1 MSDNNLNGVDFF
13 ADATSLDQPLAARLR
28 PNTIEHY
35 FGQQHLFGE
44 GSSLRQSMMNGDI
57 HSMILWGPPG
67 TGKTTLA
74 KILANHSAAHLE
86 TLSAVSS
93 GIKDIR
99 QVVEACRIRQVQAK
113 KTILFIDEVHRF
125 NKSQQDVLLPHI
137 EEGLFV
143 FIGATTENPSFE
155 LNNALLSRVR
165 VYCLTAL
172 TESELL
178 LVLKRAL
185 TDKVDGLGM
194 SKTGINDDLLS
205 MIAVAS
211 NGDARV
217 ALGVLERAFISA
229 KAFQR
234 NDIDLELIQ
243 EAVGQQLSRFDNKGD
258 HFYDLISALHKS
270 IRGSATDA
278 SLYWFARMLEGGCD
292 PLYIARR
299 LVRMASEDIGNADP
313 RALRITLD
321 AWDVQSRLGSP
332 EGELA
337 MAQAVIYLSVAPKSN
352 ASYVAFKDARAL
364 AREHVAA
371 SVPIKLRNAPTELM
385 KSLDHGADYR
395 YPHDYPN
402 AYVPGENYLPDVIAS
417 ASLYRPSNEGFES
430 KIRQRLDY
438 LAQIDLH
445 SNEDNN

>member
-1 MSDNNLNGVDFF
+1 MPNKSKDDDLF
-13 ADATSLDQPLAARLR
+13 ADFSGIDQPLAARLR
-28 PNTIEHY
+28 PQHIRHY
-35 FGQQHLFGE
+35 YGQQHLLAE
-44 GSSLRQSMMNGDI
+44 GSALRESMLSGDI

-74 KILANHSAAHLE
+74 KILANHSKAQLE
-86 TLSAVSS
+86 TLSAVSA

-99 QVVEACRIRQVQAK
+99 EIVDACRLRQSQGI

-137 EEGLFV
+137 EEGLFI

-165 VYCLTAL
+165 VYRLKSL
-172 TESELL
+172 TESDLIS
-178 LVLKRAL
+178 VLSRAL
-185 TDKVDGLGM
+185 EDEVDGLGVTDI
-194 SKTGINDDLLS
+194 SIDDDSLS
-205 MIAVAS
+205 MIAVAA
-211 NGDARV
+211 NGDARI
-217 ALGVLERAFISA
+217 ALGILERAFISA
-229 KAFQR
+229 AAVQKSM
-234 NDIDLELIQ
+234 IDPVLLS
-243 EAVGQQLSRFDNKGD
+243 EAIGQQLSRFDNRGD

-270 IRGSATDA
+270 VRGSATDA

-313 RALRITLD
+313 RALRVTLD

-337 MAQAVIYLSVAPKSN
+337 MAQAIIYLSVAPKSN
-352 ASYVAFKDARAL
+352 ASYLAFNDAKML
-364 AREHVAA
+364 ARQHTAE

-395 YPHDYPN
+395 YPHDYPHG
-402 AYVPGENYLPDVIAS
+402 YVPGETYLPDAIAS
-417 ASLYRPSNEGFES
+417 SHLYKPSGHGFEV
-430 KIRQRLDY
+430 KIRQRLDQLSQLD
-438 LAQIDLH
+438 LAF
-445 SNEDNN
+445 NEDKN

>member
-1 MSDNNLNGVDFF
+1 MPENNQNDNLFSAGIAF
-13 ADATSLDQPLAARLR
+13 DQPLAARLR
-28 PNTIEHY
+28 PRNISDFY
-35 FGQQHLFGE
+35 GQQHLLGD
-44 GSSLRQSMMNGDI
+44 GSALRQSMLSGEI

-74 KILANHSAAHLE
+74 KILANHTSAYIE
-86 TLSAVSS
+86 TLSAVSA

-99 QVVEACRIRQVQAK
+99 RVVETCHLRQGESI

-165 VYCLTAL
+165 VYCLKPL
-172 TESELL
+172 SKSDLFF
-178 LVLKRAL
+178 VLKRAL
-185 TDKVDGLGM
+185 VNEKEGLGG
-194 SKTGINDDLLS
+194 SNISISDDLLS
-205 MIAVAS
+205 MITVAA
-211 NGDARV
+211 NGDCRV
-217 ALGVLERAFISA
+217 ALGILERAFMAAAALQKIE
-229 KAFQR
+229 
-234 NDIDLELIQ
+234 IDQVLLS

-270 IRGSATDA
+270 IRGSSTDA

-337 MAQAVIYLSVAPKSN
+337 IAQAIIYLSVAPKSN
-352 ASYVAFKDARAL
+352 ASYIAFNKAKDL
-364 AREHVAA
+364 ARQHTAQA
-371 SVPIKLRNAPTELM
+371 VPKKLRNAPTELM
-385 KSLDHGADYR
+385 KDLDHGAVYR
-395 YPHDYPN
+395 YPHDYPH
-402 AYVPGENYLPDVIAS
+402 AYVPGETYLPDLLAAVR
-417 ASLYRPSNEGFES
+417 LYQPSDEGFES
-430 KIRQRLDY
+430 KIRQRLNV
-438 LAQIDLH
+438 LAQLDRQSSRIND
-445 SNEDNN
+445 

>member
-1 MSDNNLNGVDFF
+1 MPNKSNDDDLF
-13 ADATSLDQPLAARLR
+13 ADFSGIDQPLAARLR
-28 PNTIEHY
+28 PQHIRHY
-35 FGQQHLFGE
+35 YGQQHLLAE
-44 GSSLRQSMMNGDI
+44 GSALRQSMLSGDI

-74 KILANHSAAHLE
+74 KILANHSKAQLE
-86 TLSAVSS
+86 TLSAVSA

-99 QVVEACRIRQVQAK
+99 QVVDACRLRQSQGI

-137 EEGLFV
+137 EEGLFI

-165 VYCLTAL
+165 VYCLKSL
-172 TESELL
+172 TESDLIS
-178 LVLKRAL
+178 VLSRAL
-185 TDKVDGLGM
+185 EDEVGGLGVTDI
-194 SKTGINDDLLS
+194 SIDDDSLS
-205 MIAVAS
+205 MIAVAA
-211 NGDARV
+211 NGDARI
-217 ALGVLERAFISA
+217 ALGILERAFISA
-229 KAFQR
+229 AAVQKSM
-234 NDIDLELIQ
+234 IDPVLLS
-243 EAVGQQLSRFDNKGD
+243 EAIGQQLSRFDNKGD

-270 IRGSATDA
+270 VRGSATDA

-313 RALRITLD
+313 RALRVTLD

-337 MAQAVIYLSVAPKSN
+337 MAQAIIYLSVAPKSN
-352 ASYVAFKDARAL
+352 ASYLAFNDAKML
-364 AREHVAA
+364 ARQHTAE

-395 YPHDYPN
+395 YPHDYPHG
-402 AYVPGENYLPDVIAS
+402 YVPGETYLPDAIAS
-417 ASLYRPSNEGFES
+417 SHLYKPSGHGFEA
-430 KIRQRLDY
+430 KIRQRLDQLSQLD
-438 LAQIDLH
+438 LAF
-445 SNEDNN
+445 NEDKN